1 MPNHNRMHNYQVQ
14 ISKPFQFFH
23 ISSRTQELHMH
34 QSSSFFNQISKF
46 FLLWICIII
55 ILDCFWRLE
64 EETHRIVTVAWG
76 ALMVKCGF
84 RALEAKATEVGCI
97 IHLPLACTTS
107 VSCNWSSKTTRT
119 PLPYPGLSKIDCH
132 HLLNHYM
139 RLKGLVM

>member
-14 ISKPFQFFH
+14 ISKPFQFSH

-46 FLLWICIII
+46 LLLWICIII

-64 EETHRIVTVAWG
+64 EETHWIVTVAWG
-76 ALMVKCGF
+76 ASMVKCGF
-84 RALEAKATEVGCI
+84 QALEAKATEVGCI

-107 VSCNWSSKTTRT
+107 VWGREAPRTTIQALHFQVTR
-119 PLPYPGLSKIDCH
+119 KFDFH
-132 HLLNHYM
+132 HLLNAYM
-139 RLKGLVM
+139 R